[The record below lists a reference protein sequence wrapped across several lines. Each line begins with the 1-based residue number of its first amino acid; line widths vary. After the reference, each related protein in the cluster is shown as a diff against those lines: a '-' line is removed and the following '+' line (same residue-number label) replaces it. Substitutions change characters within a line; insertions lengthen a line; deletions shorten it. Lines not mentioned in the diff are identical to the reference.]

1 MEHSMNNDILGWR
14 SRWRALRGL
23 SWLGTALGAL
33 LVPKCPLCIAA
44 ALSLLGMNA
53 LAASSAAPFIR
64 PLAFAISLAFLLFVV
79 RSELSRSMLRRLR
92 LRKGNNHSC
101 CD

>member
-1 MEHSMNNDILGWR
+1 MNNGMLG
-14 SRWRALRGL
+14 WRALRSL

-53 LAASSAAPFIR
+53 VAASSAAPLIR
-64 PLAFAISLAFLLFVV
+64 PLAFVVSVAFLLFVL
-79 RSELSRSMLRRLR
+79 RSERRSSLLRRLR
-92 LRKGNNHSC
+92 LRKCNNRSC
-101 CD
+101 CE

>member
-1 MEHSMNNDILGWR
+1 MINGTPG
-14 SRWRALRGL
+14 WRALRSL

-53 LAASSAAPFIR
+53 VAASSAAPLIR
-64 PLAFAISLAFLLFVV
+64 PLSFGVSVAFLLFVL
-79 RSELSRSMLRRLR
+79 RSERRSSMLRRLR
-92 LRKGNNHSC
+92 VRKGNNRSC
-101 CD
+101 CE

>member
-1 MEHSMNNDILGWR
+1 MKNGTLGWR
-14 SRWRALRGL
+14 ALGSL

-53 LAASSAAPFIR
+53 VAASSAAPLVR
-64 PLAFAISLAFLLFVV
+64 PLAFAVSVAFLLFVV
-79 RSELSRSMLRRLR
+79 GSERRRSMLRVLR
-92 LRKGNNHSC
+92 LRKGNNRSC

>member
-1 MEHSMNNDILGWR
+1 MINGTLG
-14 SRWRALRGL
+14 WRALRSL

-53 LAASSAAPFIR
+53 VAASSAAPLIR
-64 PLAFAISLAFLLFVV
+64 PLAFAVSVAFLLFVL
-79 RSELSRSMLRRLR
+79 RSERRSSMLRRLR
-92 LRKGNNHSC
+92 GRKGNNRSC
-101 CD
+101 CQ